1 MGLISR
7 VSSRTYSHNPV
18 AHVALRTQFFLKTLK
33 NAQAEH
39 AFKRAAGRQEQ
50 RAPADLDLRGLLRPG
65 SSLAD
70 LLYLQRLQD
79 RLLVHL
85 CRDHRSSSEPPMA
98 SRHRPRGPLR
108 PRELRDHL

>member
-18 AHVALRTQFFLKTLK
+18 VHVALRTFTSQILTLK

-39 AFKRAAGRQEQ
+39 ALERAAGRKEQ

-65 SSLAD
+65 VSLAD

-79 RLLVHL
+79 RLLVHFY
-85 CRDHRSSSEPPMA
+85 RNHRSSFKSPMA
-98 SRHRPRGPLR
+98 SR
-108 PRELRDHL
+108 